1 VIICAEQL
9 ELSYFP
15 KFLGKTKAD
24 EFHLQ
29 LTENLDWQIEYY
41 RMFGKILPSPRLIAW
56 YGNEGLN
63 YRYSGINHPAIPWT
77 QELLVIKS
85 IIETNIN
92 HSFNSVLA
100 NLYRDGQDSMGW
112 HADNEPELGINP
124 VIASLS
130 LGESR
135 RLCFRNT
142 SSPRQSFNISLEHG
156 SLLVMSGQT
165 QHFWQHSIPKTK
177 ANCQSRINL
186 TFRLII

>member
-1 VIICAEQL
+1 MIICAEQL

-15 KFLGKTKAD
+15 KFLGKAKAD
-24 EFHLQ
+24 ECYLK

-77 QELLVIKS
+77 KELLAIKT
-85 IIETNIN
+85 IIETNMN

-100 NLYRDGQDSMGW
+100 NFYRNGQDSMGW
-112 HADNEPELGINP
+112 HADDEPELGINP